1 MRNGKYLLLAA
12 VVGTVLSY
20 YIVSRFIIE
29 ISFLRY
35 IVVELVIAL
44 FHSLY
49 NRLKLEFNE

>member
-35 IVVELVIAL
+35 IVLELVIAL

>member
-44 FHSLY
+44 FHNLY

>member
-20 YIVSRFIIE
+20 YIVNTFIIE

-35 IVVELVIAL
+35 IVIELVIAL
-44 FHSLY
+44 FHNLY